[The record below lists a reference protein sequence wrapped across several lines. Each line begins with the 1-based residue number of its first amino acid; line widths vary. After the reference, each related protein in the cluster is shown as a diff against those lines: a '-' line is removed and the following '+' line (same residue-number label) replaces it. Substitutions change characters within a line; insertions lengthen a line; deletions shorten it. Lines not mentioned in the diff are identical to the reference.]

1 MNGRGLDTRHVLSQ
15 SIRSATGGHLAK
27 RPSIDGILVAQVTDL
42 HIGFD
47 RDNPHELNV
56 RRLNMVIDELNEM
69 RPKPSMLLVTGDLVE
84 WQDDLDAYRHM
95 VSLIARWEGPVIWAL
110 GNHDSR
116 EHFRAVLPDVSAD
129 ENGFIQYE
137 VDHGG
142 VRWVVLDTLDEGRHG
157 GMICEKR
164 ASWLKK
170 KLKERKDVPTII
182 ILHHPPVDTGIDWMS
197 ALDCE
202 AWVQRL
208 EDVVKP
214 AKQVVGLIAGH
225 VHRPISTTFGGKP
238 LTVCCST
245 APWLALNME
254 DIDPK
259 RPDGRPLILG
269 DPPAYA
275 LHYWN
280 GQRLLTHFDVA
291 GPRHVLASYDSNAQP
306 MIRDFLRERGTG

>member
-1 MNGRGLDTRHVLSQ
+1 M
-15 SIRSATGGHLAK
+15 AK

-69 RPKPSMLLVTGDLVE
+69 RPKPSLLLVTGDLVE
-84 WQDDLDAYRHM
+84 WQDDIDAYRHM
-95 VSLIARWEGPVIWAL
+95 LSLIARWEGPVIWAI

-116 EHFRAVLPDVSAD
+116 EHFRAVLPDVPAD
-129 ENGFIQYE
+129 ENGFIQYV

-142 VRWVVLDTLDEGRHG
+142 VRWIVLDTLDEGRHG

-164 ASWLKK
+164 AAWLKK
-170 KLKERKDVPTII
+170 RLRERKDVPTII

-202 AWVQRL
+202 TWVQRL
-208 EDVVKP
+208 EEVVKP

-225 VHRPISTTFGGKP
+225 VHRPIATTFGGKP

-245 APWLALNME
+245 APWLALNLE

-269 DPPAYA
+269 DAPAYA

-280 GQRLLTHFDVA
+280 GERLLTHFDVA

>member
-1 MNGRGLDTRHVLSQ
+1 MLSQ
-15 SIRSATGGHLAK
+15 SMRPRGRNLAK
-27 RPSIDGILVAQVTDL
+27 RPSLDGILVAQVTDL

-84 WQDDLDAYRHM
+84 WQDDIDAYRHM
-95 VSLIARWEGPVIWAL
+95 VSLVARWEGPVIWAL

-116 EHFRAVLPDVSAD
+116 EHFRAVLPDVPTD

-142 VRWVVLDTLDEGRHG
+142 VRWIVLDTLDEGRHG
-157 GMICEKR
+157 GMICGKRAAWLEKR
-164 ASWLKK
+164 LG
-170 KLKERKDVPTII
+170 ERTDDPTII
-182 ILHHPPVDTGIDWMS
+182 VLHHPPVDTGIDWMS
-197 ALDCE
+197 ALSCE
-202 AWVQRL
+202 TWVQRL

-214 AKQVVGLIAGH
+214 AKQLVGMIAGH
-225 VHRPISTTFGGKP
+225 VHRPIATTFGGKP

-245 APWLALNME
+245 SPWLALNME

-269 DPPAYA
+269 DAPAYA

-280 GQRLLTHFDVA
+280 GQRLLTHFDFA
-291 GPRHVLASYDSNAQP
+291 GPRHVMASYDSNAQP
-306 MIRDFLRERGTG
+306 MIRDFLEERGTG

>member
-1 MNGRGLDTRHVLSQ
+1 M
-15 SIRSATGGHLAK
+15 AK

-56 RRLNMVIDELNEM
+56 RRLNLVIDELNEM

-84 WQDDLDAYRHM
+84 WQDDIDAYRHM

-116 EHFRAVLPDVSAD
+116 EHFRAVLPDVPTD

-142 VRWVVLDTLDEGRHG
+142 LRWIILDTLDEGRHG

-164 ASWLKK
+164 AGWLKK
-170 KLKERKDVPTII
+170 RLKERKDVPTII

-202 AWVQRL
+202 VWVQRL
-208 EDVVKP
+208 EEVVKP
-214 AKQVVGLIAGH
+214 AKQVVGMIAGH
-225 VHRPISTTFGGKP
+225 VHRPIATTFGGKP

-269 DPPAYA
+269 DAPAYA

-280 GQRLLTHFDVA
+280 GERLLTHFDVA